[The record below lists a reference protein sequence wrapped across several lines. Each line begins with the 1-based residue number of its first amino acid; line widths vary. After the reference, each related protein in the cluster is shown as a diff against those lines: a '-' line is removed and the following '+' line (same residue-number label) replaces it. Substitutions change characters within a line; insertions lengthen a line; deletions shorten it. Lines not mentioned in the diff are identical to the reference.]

1 MKEIKEIY
9 TKYHL
14 SSESA
19 SGQCI
24 NLYAKVS
31 KDKITL
37 RNYNDEKKFE
47 FTLSDKDKVKE
58 ICELI
63 LEAIKKER
71 K

>member
-1 MKEIKEIY
+1 MREIKEIY

-14 SSESA
+14 SGESA
-19 SGQCI
+19 SEWCI

-37 RNYNDEKKFE
+37 RTYADKKKFE

-63 LEAIKKER
+63 LKVIDKE

>member
-1 MKEIKEIY
+1 MNKEIKEIY

-14 SSESA
+14 SAESD
-19 SGQCI
+19 SGWRI

-37 RNYNDEKKFE
+37 RTYADKKKFE
-47 FTLSDKDKVKE
+47 FTLSDKDKTKE

-63 LEAIKKER
+63 LKAIEKK
-71 K
+71 